1 MDGSFD
7 SRNALIGLVDE
18 VTRLSGRLKSTF
30 AASRR
35 EAGLNES
42 EMMVLNSVV
51 EAQRPPTVAQ
61 IGRSMG
67 QPRQIVQ
74 RAANSLVA
82 AGLVETA
89 PNPDHKRAVLLRAT
103 GKGLALK
110 READA
115 RAEAIAE
122 ELTLDLD
129 ATRAAT
135 LAVRAV
141 RKQLEARLRG
151 DAGAGEDD
159 T

>member
-1 MDGSFD
+1 MDGQFD
-7 SRNALIGLVDE
+7 SRSALIGLVDE

-35 EAGLNES
+35 EAGLGES
-42 EMMVLNSVV
+42 EMMVLNAVV
-51 EAQRPPTVAQ
+51 EAGRAPTVAQ

-74 RAANSLVA
+74 RAANSLVE
-82 AGLVETA
+82 AGLIATA
-89 PNPDHKRAVLLRAT
+89 VNPDHKRAVLLRAT
-103 GKGLALK
+103 DKGVTLK

-115 RAEAIAE
+115 RAEAIAA
-122 ELTLDLD
+122 ELTLDLE

-141 RKQLEARLRG
+141 RKQLEARIR
-151 DAGAGEDD
+151 GEDIE
-159 T
+159 